1 MQALVFDGPRRIR
14 FDPERADPELRAPTD
29 AIVDVEVA
37 GLCGS
42 DLHPYLGREPASG
55 GVVPGHEVV
64 GRIGAVG
71 TEVAERRIG
80 DRVLVPFSTSCG
92 RCARCEVG
100 LTARCDRGALF
111 GFGPP
116 GDPAA
121 ALDGGQA
128 HRLRVPWADATLRL
142 VPTWMDDATALLCS
156 DNLPTAWEAVARAD
170 PRPGHALVV
179 VGLGAVGL
187 CAVAV
192 GRAQAAGPVVA
203 IDPVSDR
210 RERAVALGADLA
222 LAPADALEE
231 PLLAGGAPAVVE
243 ASGSA
248 AGQRLAF
255 TVTAPGG
262 TCSVIAVQTDERF
275 AFSPAE
281 AYDRNLTVRFGRA
294 NVLATLPLVLT
305 ALTDGR
311 LHSPAE
317 VCVTHR
323 EVALRD
329 GPGAYARFAAR
340 EPGLVKI
347 AFRP

>member
-1 MQALVFDGPRRIR
+1 MQALVFDGPGRIR
-14 FDPERADPELRAPTD
+14 HDPERADPELRAPTD

-42 DLHPYLGREPASG
+42 DLHPYLGREPAGG

-64 GRIGAVG
+64 GRVGAVG
-71 TEVAERRIG
+71 TEVAEFRAG
-80 DRVLVPFSTSCG
+80 DRVVVPFSTSCG
-92 RCARCEVG
+92 HCARCRVG
-100 LTARCDRGALF
+100 LTGRCERGALF

-128 HRLRVPWADATLRL
+128 QRLRVPWADATLRL
-142 VPTWMDDATALLCS
+142 VPNWMDEATALLCS

-192 GRAQAAGPVVA
+192 ARARAAGPVVA
-203 IDPVSDR
+203 VDPVADR
-210 RERAVALGADLA
+210 RDRAVALGADLT

-231 PLLAGGAPAVVE
+231 PLRAGGAPAVVE

-294 NVLATLPLVLT
+294 NVLATWPLVT
-305 ALTDGR
+305 AALSDGH
-311 LHSPAE
+311 LPSPAE
-317 VCVTHR
+317 ICVTHR
-323 EVALRD
+323 DVALRD
-329 GPGAYARFAAR
+329 GPEAYARFAAR